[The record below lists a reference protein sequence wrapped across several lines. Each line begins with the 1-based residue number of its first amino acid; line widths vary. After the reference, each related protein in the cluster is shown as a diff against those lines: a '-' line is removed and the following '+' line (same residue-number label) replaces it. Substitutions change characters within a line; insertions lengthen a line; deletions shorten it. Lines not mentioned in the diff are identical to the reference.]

1 MWAMN
6 WPADVAFVRT
16 AALFSALANEGR
28 LRVLVALQH
37 QGPLSVGALV
47 PLSGL
52 EQTALSHQ
60 LRVLR
65 TAHLVT
71 CERQGKQVVYALA
84 DAHVGG
90 ILDDA
95 IAHIDHAH
103 ATRGDA

>member
-1 MWAMN
+1 MN
-6 WPADVAFVRT
+6 WPADVTFVRT

-28 LRVLVALQH
+28 LRVLVALQQ

-60 LRVLR
+60 LRALR
-65 TAHLVT
+65 TAQLVS
-71 CERQGKQVVYALA
+71 CERHGKQVVYALA
-84 DAHVGG
+84 DDHVGS
-90 ILDDA
+90 ILSDA

-103 ATRGDA
+103 VVRSAS